1 MPPFRRDVNTV
12 FQNYALFPHMKVE
25 ANVAYPLKM
34 AGVSKRDAKPRVAE
48 ALERVSMTGYEK
60 RLPHQLSGGQRQRV
74 ALARALIGRPR
85 LLLLDEPLGA
95 LDLKLRENMLLVL
108 RNLQRDV
115 GITFIYVTHDQS
127 EALAMSDRLAV
138 MSDGRIEQLATPTEV
153 YDQPGD
159 LVRRRLHRQDEP
171 ARVPPRVRPCGAVAG
186 GVSLAL
192 AEAAEEETFTLSVR
206 PEAIVVGEESRGLGN
221 HFEAKVGDVLF
232 LGHER
237 EVLVDIGDQRLMV
250 RSNAQHLLAG
260 RVDRARLGSGRRGDR
275 ESDGDMATAAAR
287 RLEPITELPRRLP
300 ERARRLLILVPAI
313 VWIAILVLLPNAFL
327 ISYSLW
333 KNELG
338 FVAHEWNFHNYG
350 DLFSSDVFKTLLKR
364 TLIIAL
370 VSTTVATLIAYP
382 LAYVVVTK
390 FGRYKVLAALL
401 IIIPLWVSYLM
412 RVFAWKIILGE
423 KGVLNG
429 LLESTGITDQPV
441 VRRFSTRRRR

>member
-1 MPPFRRDVNTV
+1 MPTTEQQPDEETTAVPEANSEPPVSSDSGQTGTPVVELAGVSKTYPGGTVPAVKEMDLKIEEGEFFSLLGSSGSGKTTTLRLIAGFEQPTAGSVLLDGVDTTGVPPFRRDVNTV

-34 AGVSKRDAKPRVAE
+34 AGVPKREIKPRVAE

-115 GITFIYVTHDQS
+115 GITFIYVTHDQG

-138 MSDGRIEQLATPTEV
+138 MSEGRIEQLATPTEV
-153 YDQPGD
+153 YDRPATSFVAGFIGKTN
-159 LVRRRLHRQDEP
+159 LLECRRESDTR
-171 ARVPPRVRPCGAVAG
+171 AVAG
-186 GVSLAL
+186 GVTLAL
-192 AEAAEEETFTLSVR
+192 AEAAEDETFTLSVR

-250 RSNAQHLLAG
+250 RSNVRTYSPG
-260 RVDRARLGSGRRGDR
+260 
-275 ESDGDMATAAAR
+275 ES
-287 RLEPITELPRRLP
+287 I
-300 ERARRLLILVPAI
+300 
-313 VWIAILVLLPNAFL
+313 
-327 ISYSLW
+327 
-333 KNELG
+333 ELG
-338 FVAHEWNFHNYG
+338 WDPADAVI
-350 DLFSSDVFKTLLKR
+350 VK
-364 TLIIAL
+364 
-370 VSTTVATLIAYP
+370 ATGTWQP
-382 LAYVVVTK
+382 Q
-390 FGRYKVLAALL
+390 
-401 IIIPLWVSYLM
+401 PQ
-412 RVFAWKIILGE
+412 
-423 KGVLNG
+423 GV
-429 LLESTGITDQPV
+429 
-441 VRRFSTRRRR
+441 